1 MPETPEIPE
10 ELPLTDEAAVMEEA
24 ASASDGTPETT
35 SVPETT
41 KEHAPMLDVHPA
53 HHAAST
59 WKDFFIHIAT
69 IVIGLL
75 IAVGLEQTVEYF
87 HHQHQRHDVRQGILA
102 DANLYLHDVDEL
114 RLVNRQRI
122 EDLNTRIEQ
131 LQAAL
136 AHHQP
141 LVSPTYRPPAPTNT
155 IRLGNFSAAK
165 ASGLVQ
171 LLTEDE
177 ITTLSDAE
185 VGVAKSEALKELA
198 QEATRR
204 RVAFEQRFQ
213 TSYPEGAFDFAA
225 VTPAQLNEYLGFLIE
240 ERVRR
245 AEYLAYLDEM
255 HGGAILFLKGQRDI
269 EKIRHAEEDSLSPS
283 QH

>member
-1 MPETPEIPE
+1 MPQPDPIPLPPANTQEPPEPSPPE
-10 ELPLTDEAAVMEEA
+10 DPI
-24 ASASDGTPETT
+24 
-35 SVPETT
+35 
-41 KEHAPMLDVHPA
+41 PMLDVHPA

-59 WKDFFIHIAT
+59 WKEFFIHITT

-87 HHQHQRHDVRQGILA
+87 HHRHQLHDVRQGILA
-102 DANLYLHDVDEL
+102 DGSLYLHDVDEL

-122 EDLNTRIEQ
+122 EDLNTRIQQ
-131 LQAAL
+131 LRAAL
-136 AHHQP
+136 SHHQQ
-141 LVSPTYRPPAPTNT
+141 LVSPIYRPTPPTNT

-171 LLTEDE
+171 LLSEDE
-177 ITTLSDAE
+177 INIVSDAE
-185 VGVAKSEALKELA
+185 VGVSKSEALKELA
-198 QEATRR
+198 QEATRKCA
-204 RVAFEQRFQ
+204 AFEQRFQ
-213 TSYPEGAFDFAA
+213 MSYPKGAFDFAA
-225 VTPAQLNEYLGFLIE
+225 ATPVQLNEYLGLLIE

-255 HGGAILFLKGQRDI
+255 HGGATAFLKGQRDI
-269 EKIRHAEEDSLSPS
+269 QKIRHAEEDSLSPL

>member
-1 MPETPEIPE
+1 
-10 ELPLTDEAAVMEEA
+10 
-24 ASASDGTPETT
+24 
-35 SVPETT
+35 
-41 KEHAPMLDVHPA
+41 MLDVHPA

-59 WKDFFIHIAT
+59 WRDFFIHIAT

-87 HHQHQRHDVRQGILA
+87 HHQHQLHDVRHGILA
-102 DANLYLHDVDEL
+102 DASLYLHDVDEL
-114 RLVNRQRI
+114 RVVNRQRI
-122 EDLNTRIEQ
+122 KDLNTRIQQ

-136 AHHQP
+136 SHHQQ
-141 LVSPTYRPPAPTNT
+141 LVSPIYRPMPPTNT

-171 LLTEDE
+171 LLNGDE
-177 ITTLSDAE
+177 INIVSDAE

-198 QEATRR
+198 QEATRK
-204 RVAFEQRFQ
+204 RVAFEQRFE

-225 VTPAQLNEYLGFLIE
+225 ATPVQLNEYLGLLIE

-255 HGGAILFLKGQRDI
+255 HGGATAFLKGQRDI
-269 EKIRHAEEDSLSPS
+269 EKIRQAEEDSLSPS

>member
-1 MPETPEIPE
+1 
-10 ELPLTDEAAVMEEA
+10 
-24 ASASDGTPETT
+24 
-35 SVPETT
+35 
-41 KEHAPMLDVHPA
+41 MLDVHPA

-59 WKDFFIHIAT
+59 WRDFFIHIIT

-75 IAVGLEQTVEYF
+75 IAVGLEQTVEHF
-87 HHQHQRHDVRQGILA
+87 HHQHQLRELRQGLLA
-102 DANLYLHDVDEL
+102 DASLYLHDVDEL

-122 EDLNTRIEQ
+122 EDLNARIQQ
-131 LQAAL
+131 LKVAL
-136 AHHQP
+136 SHHQQLGYP
-141 LVSPTYRPPAPTNT
+141 MYRPTPPTNT

-171 LLTEDE
+171 LLSEDE
-177 ITTLSDAE
+177 INIVSDAE
-185 VGVAKSEALKELA
+185 VGVAKSEVLKELA
-198 QEATRR
+198 QETTRK

-213 TSYPEGAFDFAA
+213 TGYPNGPFDFAA
-225 VTPAQLNEYLGFLIE
+225 ATPIQLNEYLGLLIE

-255 HGGAILFLKGQRDI
+255 HGGAKAFLQGQRDI
-269 EKIRHAEEDSLSPS
+269 EKIRHAEEDSLSHS

>member
-1 MPETPEIPE
+1 
-10 ELPLTDEAAVMEEA
+10 
-24 ASASDGTPETT
+24 
-35 SVPETT
+35 
-41 KEHAPMLDVHPA
+41 MLDVHPA
-53 HHAAST
+53 HHAASS
-59 WKDFFIHIAT
+59 WRDFFIHIAT

-87 HHQHQRHDVRQGILA
+87 HHEHQLHDVRQGILA
-102 DANLYLHDVDEL
+102 DARLYLHDVDEL

-131 LQAAL
+131 LRATL
-136 AHHQP
+136 SRHQQ
-141 LVSPTYRPPAPTNT
+141 LVSPLYRPAPPGNT
-155 IRLGNFSAAK
+155 IRLGNLSAAK

-171 LLTEDE
+171 LLNEDE
-177 ITTLSDAE
+177 INVVSDAE

-198 QEATRR
+198 QEAARK

-213 TSYPEGAFDFAA
+213 TSYPQGAFDFGSASA
-225 VTPAQLNEYLGFLIE
+225 VQLNEYLGLLIE

-255 HGGAILFLKGQRDI
+255 HGGATAFLNGQRDI
-269 EKIRHAEEDSLSPS
+269 EKLRHAEEDPLSPS

>member
-1 MPETPEIPE
+1 MASAHECETPQ
-10 ELPLTDEAAVMEEA
+10 TAH
-24 ASASDGTPETT
+24 
-35 SVPETT
+35 VPKPT
-41 KEHAPMLDVHPA
+41 KENAPMLDVHPA

-59 WKDFFIHIAT
+59 WREFFIHIAT

-87 HHQHQRHDVRQGILA
+87 HHQHQLHDVRQGILA
-102 DANLYLHDVDEL
+102 DASLYLHDVDQL
-114 RLVNRQRI
+114 RLLNRQRI
-122 EDLNTRIEQ
+122 EDLNTRIQQ

-136 AHHQP
+136 SHHQQ
-141 LVSPTYRPPAPTNT
+141 LVSPIYRPTPPTNT

-171 LLTEDE
+171 LLNEDE
-177 ITTLSDAE
+177 IIILSDAE
-185 VGVAKSEALKELA
+185 VGVAKSETLKELA
-198 QEATRR
+198 QEATRK

-213 TSYPEGAFDFAA
+213 TSYPDGAFDFAVA
-225 VTPAQLNEYLGFLIE
+225 TPVQLNEYLSLLIE

-255 HGGAILFLKGQRDI
+255 HGGATAFLKGQRDI
-269 EKIRHAEEDSLSPS
+269 EQIRNAEEDSVSPS